1 MKPRGTHRA
10 ASRLL
15 LATAAL
21 AAGVIWFSDAL
32 AAPSRPKTPAPE
44 RRHAVVKGSAGPDV
58 RFVGDLKR
66 AGPTRWCGHLEVGVR
81 QPDSGDLQ
89 VEQRDD
95 SGRECGTIAGESVVM
110 LTLACPRAIGV
121 GGVLRGRPRLQVK
134 RADGRIR
141 SVPLKRIRDV
151 RDGTFFSTALVAEQ
165 LPATI
170 RIAGGPTIADV
181 PAVGEVC

>member
-1 MKPRGTHRA
+1 MKPRRTHRTPG
-10 ASRLL
+10 RLRL
-15 LATAAL
+15 VTCAL
-21 AAGVIWFSDAL
+21 AVGVVCFADAL

-44 RRHAVVKGSAGPDV
+44 RHHAVIKGSAAPDV
-58 RFVGDLKR
+58 RYVGDLRR

-151 RDGTFFSTALVAEQ
+151 RDGTFFSAALTAEQ

-181 PAVGEVC
+181 PAVGDVC